1 MIRNSM
7 TFRIMLP
14 TAIAFAVGISIAVL
28 GLIYAAGTAEYSFL
42 ARQGAAAA
50 KALLALATNDGN
62 AELAYGQLSF
72 PGYPGWKNGGNEAL
86 ISQSASL
93 SGADVSIFAR
103 QTDGSWVLD
112 ASSMKKHGSFIVTAS
127 IPPKIAEAVSRGKKF
142 QGDVGIAG
150 TDSFAVAA
158 PVFDAKG
165 NVVGGYVV
173 SYPLRG
179 LTRIVA
185 LVVSGVA
192 GAMLLIFAAT
202 FTVFALGI
210 RRLRRGAA
218 RLRVA
223 AATLSRGEF
232 DLGDLGEVDGELRPV
247 AVAFEEMIEY
257 QRAIVAASEAM
268 ARGDIEAEVVP
279 QSERDRLGV
288 SLDLMLGNIRS
299 ILEGVKQAVDVLAP
313 SANVLQQN
321 VGHVREQASAAVT
334 SVTDL
339 ATALRDRVREAS
351 ASQAIVGEFALGVE
365 GIARGAADQALQ
377 TRSASGEMD
386 SLREQAREV
395 VAQAT
400 LLLNASRQS
409 ALGAENGVDVVA
421 KALDALG
428 KTNSSTGEAAVEM
441 AALTRLSSEIG
452 SILESVES
460 IAEQTNLLALNA
472 AIEAARAGDHGRGFA
487 VVAAEIRKL
496 AERSADENRRI
507 TALINQVQSHVSS
520 AGVAVSSAESRVV
533 EATTQ
538 SLAASEALHAIA
550 ESVRVAAL
558 GTERIDGASAAM
570 LAATERSTSAMQAI
584 SVVVEQNS
592 ASTEQMAAQAREL
605 ASTISD
611 IAQCSRSDAE
621 RADGIARASAA
632 LESRFEEL
640 LVLAGNLDGTAE
652 QLHSILEE
660 FVGGRREIVTR
671 PALN

>member
-28 GLIYAAGTAEYSFL
+28 GLIYAARTAEYSFL

-103 QTDGSWVLD
+103 QADGSWILD

-127 IPPKIAEAVSRGKKF
+127 IPPKIAEAVSRGKNF
-142 QGDVGIAG
+142 QGDVTIAKI
-150 TDSFAVAA
+150 DSFAVAA
-158 PVFDAKG
+158 PVFDARG
-165 NVVGGYVV
+165 TVVGGYIV
-173 SYPLRG
+173 SYPLQG

-409 ALGAENGVDVVA
+409 ALGAENGVNVVT

-652 QLHSILEE
+652 RLHSILEE

>member
-1 MIRNSM
+1 MIRDSM
-7 TFRIMLP
+7 TFRIMFP
-14 TAIAFAVGISIAVL
+14 TAVAFALGIAIAVL
-28 GLIYAAGTAEYSFL
+28 GLVYAARAAEYSFL
-42 ARQGAAAA
+42 AGQGEAAA

-62 AELAYGQLSF
+62 AELTNGQLNF

-103 QTDGSWVLD
+103 QNNGTWILD
-112 ASSMKKHGSFIVTAS
+112 ASSMRKDGSFIVSAS
-127 IPPKIAEAVSRGKKF
+127 IPPIIAAAVSAGKNF
-142 QGDVGIAG
+142 RGDVAIAG
-150 TDSFAVAA
+150 TESFAVAA
-158 PVFDAKG
+158 PVFDANG
-165 NVVGGYVV
+165 TIVGGYVV
-173 SYPLRG
+173 SYPLAS
-179 LTRIVA
+179 LTRVVA

-202 FTVFALGI
+202 FIVFALGI

-232 DLGDLGEVDGELRPV
+232 DLGDLAEVDGELRPV

-257 QRAIVAASEAM
+257 QRTIVAASEAM
-268 ARGDIEAEVVP
+268 ARGEIEAEVIP

-313 SANVLQQN
+313 SANVLQQS
-321 VGHVREQASAAVT
+321 VAHVREQAAAAVT

-339 ATALRDRVREAS
+339 AAALRDRVREAS

-365 GIARGAADQALQ
+365 GIARGAADQAVQ
-377 TRSASGEMD
+377 TRAASGEMD
-386 SLREQAREV
+386 SLGQQARDV

-400 LLLNASRQS
+400 VLLSASRES
-409 ALGAENGVDVVA
+409 ALGAENGVSVVA
-421 KALDALG
+421 KAIDALG
-428 KTNSSTGEAAVEM
+428 ETNVSTGEAT
-441 AALTRLSSEIG
+441 AAMNELSKLSSEIG

-472 AIEAARAGDHGRGFA
+472 AIEAARAGENGRGFA

-507 TALINQVQSHVSS
+507 TALITEVRARVAS
-520 AGVAVSSAESRVV
+520 AGVAVHSAESRVI

-550 ESVRVAAL
+550 ENVRISTL
-558 GTERIDGASAAM
+558 GTERIERASTAM
-570 LAATERSTSAMQAI
+570 LAATERSAEAMQAI

-605 ASTISD
+605 ATTIAD
-611 IAQCSRSDAE
+611 ISQSSRSDAST
-621 RADGIARASAA
+621 ADGVARGSAA
-632 LESRFEEL
+632 LETRFEEL
-640 LVLAGNLDGTAE
+640 LTLAGDLDGTAE
-652 QLHSILEE
+652 QLHSILDE